1 MIGERLARSWQRR
14 PLPRLHYDAS
24 GRLGQ
29 SHKSFL
35 SAEPAYAAGVC
46 FRNCAVNHP
55 DFSDVGP
62 QRTHL
67 ETARVFGS
75 PYADPILLVDPN
87 VALGRGLRHQLTRY
101 GFCADLAITLEA
113 ARASVEHKYYHAIV
127 VITDPSNSQSLF
139 ELRQLRDGAPRTW
152 IIVLAIKTADPAS
165 DPMLDFGA
173 DAWLLIPFRFSDL
186 LFHLESFAHR
196 ERAA

>member
-1 MIGERLARSWQRR
+1 
-14 PLPRLHYDAS
+14 
-24 GRLGQ
+24 
-29 SHKSFL
+29 
-35 SAEPAYAAGVC
+35 
-46 FRNCAVNHP
+46 VNHP
-55 DFSDVGP
+55 DFGDVGP

-87 VALGRGLRHQLTRY
+87 VTLGRGLRHQLTRY

-113 ARASVEHKYYHAIV
+113 ARASVEHKYYHAVV

-139 ELRQLRDGAPRTW
+139 ELHQLRDGAPRTW
-152 IIVLAIKTADPAS
+152 IIVLAIKTADTAS